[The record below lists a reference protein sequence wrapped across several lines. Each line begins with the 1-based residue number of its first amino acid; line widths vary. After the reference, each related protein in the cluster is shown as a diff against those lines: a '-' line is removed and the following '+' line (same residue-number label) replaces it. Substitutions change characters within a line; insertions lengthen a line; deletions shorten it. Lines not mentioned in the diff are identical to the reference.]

1 MQTSRS
7 APKWRPT
14 GARPTGAKGNAT
26 TEVLDQAVPPAPP
39 PDLARQDDPDRHWSG
54 PGLGRVGRAQAA
66 GRAAGAAQAPAPL
79 RAGPLL
85 QRHLLRR
92 ARALRRGRQRRLLA
106 ARGWD

>member
-39 PDLARQDDPDRHWSG
+39 TDLARQDDPDRDWSG
-54 PGLGRVGRAQAA
+54 PGLGRVGRAEA
-66 GRAAGAAQAPAPL
+66 GDRAAGAAQAQAPL
-79 RAGPLL
+79 RADTLL

-92 ARALRRGRQRRLLA
+92 ARALRGRRQRRVL
-106 ARGWD
+106 